1 MLIDQLNTLKN
12 DWDANQSGVVSR
24 VPLYHQIYIALK
36 DAIMNGTIAFGD
48 KMPTEQQLVTVFDVS
63 RITAK
68 RALDE
73 LAAENLI
80 VRHRGKGS
88 HVTYR
93 WEPSPVKGPLIG
105 MLKNMSELFQHSSTK
120 AISIEKTIPPA
131 EIRIELG
138 LEGGEKV
145 HKVVRVHCDEDGE
158 PYAYYISWTVGIRKG
173 FTERNMQ
180 ERSRL
185 EIISQNDINL
195 VQVKQTLSAEP
206 ATVRVAAAL
215 DVVPGAALLSLT
227 RRSFD
232 ESGRLVDVLHGLYNP
247 KRFKYLIEL
256 SLE

>member
-1 MLIDQLNTLKN
+1 MLLDQLNALKV
-12 DWDANQSGVVSR
+12 DWDTHHSGVLSR
-24 VPLYHQIYIALK
+24 VPLYHQIYTALK
-36 DAIMNGTIAFGD
+36 DAILSGAIAFGD
-48 KMPTEQQLVTVFDVS
+48 KMPTEQQLVSVFDVS

-120 AISIEKTIPPA
+120 AISIEKIAPPA
-131 EIRIELG
+131 DVRIELG

-145 HKVVRVHCDEDGE
+145 HKVVRVHCNEDGE
-158 PYAYYISWTVGIRKG
+158 PYAYYVSWTAGISKG
-173 FTERNMQ
+173 FTKRNMQ
-180 ERSRL
+180 EHSRL
-185 EIISQNDINL
+185 EIIAQNGITL
-195 VQVKQTLSAEP
+195 AQVKQTLSAEP

-215 DVVPGAALLSLT
+215 EVVPGAALLALT